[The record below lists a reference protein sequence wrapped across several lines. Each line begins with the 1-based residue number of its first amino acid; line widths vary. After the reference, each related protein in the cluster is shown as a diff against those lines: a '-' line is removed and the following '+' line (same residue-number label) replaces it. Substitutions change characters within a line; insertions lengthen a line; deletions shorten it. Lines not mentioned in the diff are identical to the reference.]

1 VKRHQPC
8 CRGVAGD
15 CCSHAGGWTETLS

>member
-1 VKRHQPC
+1 VKRHQLC